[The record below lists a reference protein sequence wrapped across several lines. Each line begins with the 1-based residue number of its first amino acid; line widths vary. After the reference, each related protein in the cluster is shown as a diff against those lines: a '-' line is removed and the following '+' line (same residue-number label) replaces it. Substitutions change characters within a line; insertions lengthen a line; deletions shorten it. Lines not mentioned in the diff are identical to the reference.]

1 MINPQTI
8 NSNFNNDYA
17 NAIAIGDPRLQMKQM
32 DRGGISR
39 GAGQMSAAGMQGA
52 QKMADGIAQAYSTKQ
67 TAQDYNNAYTMQ
79 NQQSDATQQQAL
91 QGLLQQ
97 QTYNNQAA
105 AQQRQNSAMNFA
117 TSILGGLLQ

>member
-1 MINPQTI
+1 MIDQKKI

-17 NAIAIGDPRLQMKQM
+17 NAIALGDPRLQMKQM

-39 GAGQMSAAGMQGA
+39 GAGQVSAAGMQGA

-67 TAQDYNNAYTMQ
+67 QVEDYNNAYAMQ
-79 NQQSDATQQQAL
+79 NQQSDATQQLAL
-91 QGLLQQ
+91 QGLIQQ
-97 QTYNNQAA
+97 QQYNNKAA

-117 TSILGGLLQ
+117 TSILGGLLN

>member
-1 MINPQTI
+1 LINQQKI
-8 NSNFNNDYA
+8 NSNFNNEYA
-17 NAIAIGDPRLQMKQM
+17 NAIALGDPRLQVKQM
-32 DRGGISR
+32 DRGGMSR

-52 QKMADGIAQAYSTKQ
+52 AKMADGIAQAYSNRQ
-67 TAQDYNNAYTMQ
+67 QSQDYNNSYAMQ

-97 QTYNNQAA
+97 QQYNNQAA

>member
-1 MINPQTI
+1 MINQQNI
-8 NSNFNNDYA
+8 NSNFNNEYA
-17 NAIAIGDPRLQMKQM
+17 NAIASGDPRLQMKQM

-52 QKMADGIAQAYSTKQ
+52 AKMADGIAEAYSTKQ

-97 QTYNNQAA
+97 QNYNNQAA